1 MKLNEV
7 TDLREKLFAIT
18 GNGGLNDHVHRLDP
32 GMASGKTT
40 VDEGHFHNYTLG
52 DKETTGTINV
62 IPDADV
68 DHSHSLPMITEGAA
82 PKEKMLHFLRTLEKE
97 DFQKLATYHH
107 FSAKPNAPLNL
118 RVFDEEHGIRIEAV
132 FYDTKDNVAVE
143 IINRRITPMLKE
155 LGVGVL
161 APHYHVK
168 RYQAP
173 LPPVDNGPEDEP
185 AELSL
190 PEFDFEFVEDK
201 EKLTAVVAVIHSG
214 ILSR

>member
-32 GMASGKTT
+32 SMASGKTT

-52 DKETTGTINV
+52 DKETTGTVNV

-82 PKEKMLHFLRTLEKE
+82 PKEKMLHFLRSLEKE
-97 DFQKLATYHH
+97 DFQDLATYHH
-107 FSAKPNAPLNL
+107 FSAKPNEPLNL
-118 RVFDEEHGIRIEAV
+118 RVFDEDHGIRIEAV
-132 FYDTKDNVAVE
+132 FYNTKDNVAVE
-143 IINRRITPMLKE
+143 ILNRRITPMLKE

-161 APHYHVK
+161 APHYHIE
-168 RYQAP
+168 RYQPP

-185 AELSL
+185 AEIRL
-190 PEFDFEFVEDK
+190 PRVDFEYVKDK
-201 EKLTAVVAVIHSG
+201 EKLTAVIAVISSHR
-214 ILSR
+214 LDR